1 VPASIYRRQKRV
13 EFRKKPGAVPLVPMI
28 KVGAATSRRLRAG
41 REPEN
46 EHSSARDAARRQ
58 EKHSPNKRAP
68 QHDTAREPRDRLQ
81 LDKLR
86 EQKAVED
93 VPKLL
98 VSEGPVAYSYSIALH
113 GLGFYGREAGVVQ
126 MDGRQSRAKADIQQR
141 LESCSN
147 VFCSIRLRR

>member
-1 VPASIYRRQKRV
+1 LVSQRHVVPASIYRRQKRV

-93 VPKLL
+93 VP
-98 VSEGPVAYSYSIALH
+98 
-113 GLGFYGREAGVVQ
+113 
-126 MDGRQSRAKADIQQR
+126 
-141 LESCSN
+141 
-147 VFCSIRLRR
+147 